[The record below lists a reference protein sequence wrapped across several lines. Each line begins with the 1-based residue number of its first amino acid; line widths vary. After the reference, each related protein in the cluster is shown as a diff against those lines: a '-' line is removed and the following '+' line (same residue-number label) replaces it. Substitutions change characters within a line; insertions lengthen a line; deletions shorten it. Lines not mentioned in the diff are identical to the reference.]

1 MNFIAYVLA
10 GKNDEMKIYGCRRNE
25 MFDFFQL
32 QYFALLPTKISIK
45 PVTVRFNLKYDIISG
60 GKQERKLK
68 LII

>member
-10 GKNDEMKIYGCRRNE
+10 GESDKLKIYECRNKE
-25 MFDFFQL
+25 MFDFFQQ
-32 QYFALLPTKISIK
+32 QYFALLPTEISIK
-45 PVTVRFNLKYDIISG
+45 PATVRFNLNYDTISG

>member
-10 GKNDEMKIYGCRRNE
+10 GKSDKNEDLWMQKNE
-25 MFDFFQL
+25 MFDFFQQ
-32 QYFALLPTKISIK
+32 QYFALLPTEISIK
-45 PVTVRFNLKYDIISG
+45 PVTVRFNLNYDTISG